1 MKITHI
7 ATAAVVPAAIAGAVI
22 SFGVAGH
29 AAGGHP
35 APGTTQPTAARGPA
49 ATPRDSTA
57 QASTS
62 AAQAGTA
69 QARSANPSAVWVTV
83 KRGQTLSG
91 IAAEHHMTWQALY
104 ATPPNTRA
112 LHNNPD
118 VLVAG
123 ERLRIPSD
131 PKLRAAQF
139 TARYAAKLAR
149 STAASP
155 AAAAPAAAQAPSTP
169 AGGTFSPA
177 GMSAFEQCV
186 ALRESS
192 DTPTDPDGLFG
203 ILPATWQSLGYS
215 GSAGQASV
223 AVQEQAFA
231 KLYAED
237 GTAPWAPYD
246 GC

>member
-29 AAGGHP
+29 SP
-35 APGTTQPTAARGPA
+35 APGKTQPTAARGPA
-49 ATPRDSTA
+49 ATPARDSSA
-57 QASTS
+57 QAGTGRASTS

-91 IAAEHHMTWQALY
+91 IASAHHMTWQAIY
-104 ATPPNTRA
+104 ATPPNTRV
-112 LHNNPD
+112 LHNPD

-139 TARYAAKLAR
+139 KARYAAKL
-149 STAASP
+149 AASP
-155 AAAAPAAAQAPSTP
+155 AAAAPATARAPSTQV
-169 AGGTFSPA
+169 GGTFSAA